1 MRELIRGHQQR
12 LLSRDLD
19 RVLDLEFPRVLITDG
34 VNSPVMPMPLRGDRH
49 CERLPA
55 APACIPKGV
64 SRLDDETRLPKR
76 DGAVQPPGR
85 APRRLHMHAC
95 NQCPSDCTQLAIID
109 YNEVASSGHEP
120 IAPATNGNQRLSEA
134 IRGHQTSSEVH
145 SAPARAPAARQ
156 SDRASPP
163 QRCSQ
168 VARGRYARL

>member
-1 MRELIRGHQQR
+1 
-12 LLSRDLD
+12 
-19 RVLDLEFPRVLITDG
+19 
-34 VNSPVMPMPLRGDRH
+34 
-49 CERLPA
+49 
-55 APACIPKGV
+55 
-64 SRLDDETRLPKR
+64 
-76 DGAVQPPGR
+76 
-85 APRRLHMHAC
+85 MHAC

-120 IAPATNGNQRLSEA
+120 IATA
-134 IRGHQTSSEVH
+134 IRGNQKQSDVIGRHQTSSEVH